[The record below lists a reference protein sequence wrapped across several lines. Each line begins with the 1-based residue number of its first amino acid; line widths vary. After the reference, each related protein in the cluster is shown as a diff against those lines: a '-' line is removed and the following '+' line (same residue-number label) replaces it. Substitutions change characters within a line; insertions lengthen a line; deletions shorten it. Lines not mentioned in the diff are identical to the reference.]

1 MLELI
6 LAMAGMIAAALLF
19 KRVGALE
26 TELTDLRARM
36 TEMEIA
42 EFRGKRPVA
51 DPQPVATPEP
61 VPAQPLKRTPARVLR
76 SEAMPD
82 ERSEPRPAPP
92 APPPPPPP
100 PASEAPERAG
110 LESLVGGRL
119 PVWIGGAALVLAGFF
134 LVRYTIESGLL
145 GPGVRVALAALF
157 SLTLVAASEA
167 ARRLVLTRDDP
178 RIAQVLAGAG
188 IASAYGTLYIAATQ
202 YGLVGA
208 GAAFVLMVAITAAGL
223 FLALRHGPP
232 TAIMALIGGF
242 AAPLVQGVDGAGVGP
257 LIAYL
262 ALLIAAL
269 FALAVRRGW
278 GWLAIATVVAG
289 FGWANLLVVLLDRD
303 AAGSIAG
310 FVVVLAIAAT
320 LVLPR
325 TGEGRPWLRVA
336 PMVAGL
342 VQLLVLA
349 PVLQFGAVAW
359 IFYLVLGGAALLLA
373 WRDASLLPGAAA
385 AAVLVVVLVA
395 IGLNT
400 PTLDAPDANMVAA
413 LIAAVLF
420 GGSGALLS
428 RRDPQWAATGL
439 IGIAGPLLV
448 AHASISDRLPDLAWT
463 LLELAAAATAGLL
476 AWRHRDRIA
485 QRDIGLTFGSAVAA
499 ILAGTGLATLV
510 GSAWAPLVL
519 APVVLALGLWARH
532 LGDPTVARL
541 PLIALVATLMIGG
554 EPLGHLVN
562 AGGAGLFGQSLI
574 YPLLPGLG
582 DAARQL
588 AAPLAVAVALLWI
601 DRGAFGRARTIVA
614 GGALVLAAALLYL
627 LVKQPLAIADM
638 PRFTAYAFGER
649 AAITLAF
656 FAVGWLL
663 AQRSRFVGAGQALAI
678 FALFRFVWF
687 DLLVFSPINVAQH
700 VGAIP
705 IANAA
710 VVLPALLAAGAL
722 TIAKTQPWRYAALGA
737 TLIAVVAAV
746 RQIAHGSLLVGPTG
760 SGETWG
766 YSAALLVLAVAW
778 LWRGIATVSRTLRVA
793 GLGLLTLVTLKVFL
807 LDVAALGG
815 LLRIVSLMG
824 LGVALIG
831 ISWAYNRVMRPEGAA
846 TPAPAA
852 GT

>member
-1 MLELI
+1 MLELV
-6 LAMAGMIAAALLF
+6 LAIAGTVAAVLLF
-19 KRVGALE
+19 KRIGALE
-26 TELTDLRARM
+26 SELADLRTRLTEL
-36 TEMEIA
+36 EIA

-51 DPQPVATPEP
+51 EPQPDP
-61 VPAQPLKRTPARVLR
+61 VPAQSLKRAPARVLR
-76 SEAMPD
+76 APAAEEPLPD
-82 ERSEPRPAPP
+82 APAPPPP
-92 APPPPPPP
+92 APPPPPP
-100 PASEAPERAG
+100 SEAPARAG

-167 ARRLVLTRDDP
+167 ARRLALTRDDP
-178 RIAQVLAGAG
+178 RIGQVLAGAG

-202 YGLVGA
+202 YGLIGA

-242 AAPLVQGVDGAGVGP
+242 AAPLVQGVDSAGVGP
-257 LIAYL
+257 LVAYL

-278 GWLAIATVVAG
+278 SWLAIATVVAG
-289 FGWANLLVVLLDRD
+289 FVWANLLVVLLDRD

-310 FVVVLAIAAT
+310 FVVALAIAAT

-325 TGEGRPWLRVA
+325 TGEGRRWLRVA

-359 IFYLVLGGAALLLA
+359 IFYLVLGGAAMVLA
-373 WRDASLLPGAAA
+373 WRDGQLLPGAVA

-400 PTLDAPDANMVAA
+400 PTLDALDASMIAALVAA
-413 LIAAVLF
+413 LLF

-428 RRDPQWAATGL
+428 RRDPQWAAIAL
-439 IGIAGPLLV
+439 VGIAGPLLV
-448 AHASISDRLPDLAWT
+448 AHASISDRLSDWGWT
-463 LLELAAAATAGLL
+463 ALELAAAAAAAAI
-476 AWRHRDRIA
+476 AWRHRDRVA
-485 QRDIGLTFGSAVAA
+485 QRDTGLVMGSAAAA

-510 GSAWAPLVL
+510 GADWAPLTL
-519 APVVLALGLWARH
+519 APVVLALGLWAKRI
-532 LGDPTVARL
+532 GDPAVSRL
-541 PLIALVATLMIGG
+541 PLIALVVTLLIGG
-554 EPLGHLVN
+554 EPLAQFVN
-562 AGGAGLFGQSLI
+562 AGGAALIGQPLI
-574 YPLLPGLG
+574 YPLLPTLA
-582 DAARQL
+582 DAARQV
-588 AAPLAVAVALLWI
+588 AAPLAVAIALLWI
-601 DRGAFGRARTIVA
+601 DRAAFGRARTVVA
-614 GGALVLAAALLYL
+614 GGAVVLAAALLYL
-627 LVKQPLAIADM
+627 LAKQPLAIADL
-638 PRFTAYAFGER
+638 PRFIAYGFGER

-656 FAVGWLL
+656 FGAGWALV
-663 AQRSRFVGAGQALAI
+663 QRTRFTLVGQALAI
-678 FALFRFVWF
+678 FALLRFAWL
-687 DLLVFSPINVAQH
+687 DLVANNPVIVEQH

-710 VVLPALLAAGAL
+710 VLLPAILAAGAL
-722 TIAKTQPWRYAALGA
+722 TIAKTQPWRYVALA
-737 TLIAVVAAV
+737 TTLVAVLAAV
-746 RQIAHGSLLVGPTG
+746 RQIAHGSLLIGPTD

-766 YSAALLVLAVAW
+766 YSAALLVLALAW

-793 GLGLLTLVTLKVFL
+793 GLGLLTVVTLKVFL

-815 LLRIVSLMG
+815 LLRIVSLIG
-824 LGVALIG
+824 LGIALIG
-831 ISWAYNRVMRPEGAA
+831 ISWAYNRVMRVEAQPTEG
-846 TPAPAA
+846 
-852 GT
+852 